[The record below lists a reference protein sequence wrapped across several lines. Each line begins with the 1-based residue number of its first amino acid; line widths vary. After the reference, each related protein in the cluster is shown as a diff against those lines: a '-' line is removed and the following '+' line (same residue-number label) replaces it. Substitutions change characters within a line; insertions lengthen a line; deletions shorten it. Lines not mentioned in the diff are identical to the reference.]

1 MILQLPDVLAQDEH
15 LVINT
20 TLAAAKFVDGKLT
33 AGWYA
38 KSVKHNRQLP
48 TAAGKDLREQVKIAL
63 NRHPLFQAAVR
74 PKQIHS
80 VLLSRYDPGMSYGR
94 HADNALMGQWRS
106 DVSFTL
112 FLNEPGDYDGGELV
126 IEGANDEAT
135 YKLPAGQALVYPA
148 SALHR
153 VEAVTRGV
161 RLVAVGWVQS
171 WVRDPAQRE
180 LLFDLDTVR
189 RSLFAQMGKS
199 NEFDLLSKSLANLL
213 RQWAE

>member
-1 MILQLPDVLAQDEH
+1 MILQLPNVLSQDER
-15 LVINT
+15 LAICT
-20 TLAAAKFVDGKLT
+20 TLATAEFVDGKLT

-38 KSVKHNRQLP
+38 KAVKHNRQLP
-48 TAAGKDLREQVKIAL
+48 AEAGKDLRDQVKTVL

-80 VLLSRYDPGMSYGR
+80 VLLSRYDTGMAYGR

-112 FLNEPGDYDGGELV
+112 FLNEPEDYDGGELV
-126 IEGANDEAT
+126 IEGADDEAA
-135 YKLPAGQALVYPA
+135 YKLPAGQALVYPS

-153 VEAVTRGV
+153 VEAVTGGV

-171 WVRDPAQRE
+171 WVRDPAHRE